1 MKKRMTRLLA
11 MLLCVLSIAA
21 LLPTTALAANVKADA
36 VKEAVAEAA
45 NTIKYAGEAKLQANG
60 RTWGTKTV
68 KVKYGTKVTLSVP
81 STYYDG
87 YGRVVPV
94 KFQWQFK
101 KKGSSKYTKLKGS
114 TYYYNFK
121 MSSKKVGVFRCKVI
135 NKRNSGDYLYWV
147 FKVKKG

>member
-21 LLPTTALAANVKADA
+21 LLPTTALAANVKADEVKKA
-36 VKEAVAEAA
+36 VTEAV

-60 RTWGTKTV
+60 RTWGTKTI

-81 STYYDG
+81 STYYDA

-101 KKGSSKYTKLKGS
+101 KKGSSKYTNIKKA
-114 TYYYNFK
+114 TKYYYTRQIL
-121 MSSKKVGVFRCKVI
+121 GVSITVVMWGISLFFLVYD
-135 NKRNSGDYLYWV
+135 SAPL
-147 FKVKKG
+147 

>member
-68 KVKYGTKVTLSVP
+68 KVKYGTKVTLVVDN
-81 STYYDG
+81 TYYDR

-114 TYYYNFK
+114 KYYYTVK
-121 MSSKKVGVFRCKVI
+121 MSSKKVGVYRCKVI
-135 NKRNSGDYLYWV
+135 NERNSGDYLYWV